1 MRQLTF
7 IGTGYV
13 GLVSGT
19 CMAELGHK
27 VTCVDVDA
35 EKIALLKKGDIPIYE
50 PDLKEMVARNV
61 AEERLSFTTNLAECV
76 PKSDAVFIAVGTPQS
91 QSGQANL
98 EYVFKAAED
107 IAPLL
112 EGYTV
117 VVTKSTVPVGANK
130 QVKQVVLNTNPHA
143 NFDVASNPEFLRE
156 GFAVQDF
163 SKPDR
168 IIVGAE
174 TEKATRLMADLYAP
188 QTCHGFPLLCSG
200 LETAEMIKYAANTFL
215 ATKITFINQIATLC
229 EASGADVAQVADG
242 MGMDKRIGRK
252 FLNVGPGYGGS
263 CFPKDTYAMAH
274 IAQSFNA
281 PMSLVE
287 TTIAANQ
294 QIKERMAQKVAQA
307 LGGQVKGK
315 TLAVLGL
322 AFKENTDDMREAQ
335 SLTILPKLVEM
346 GAKIVA
352 HDPAAMPQAKPLL
365 PQIELAD
372 TLEEAT
378 TGADAVLIITPWEVY
393 KKMSLINLKEKMK
406 TPLMVDF
413 RNLFNPAQMASM
425 GWEYHSLGRK
435 TVGQDE

>member
-143 NFDVASNPEFLRE
+143 NFDVATQ
-156 GFAVQDF
+156 QDF
-163 SKPDR
+163 SSSIGDVNTKLTVAGNVTLKGISTSEDESSAFGFKN
-168 IIVGAE
+168 IISV
-174 TEKATRLMADLYAP
+174 
-188 QTCHGFPLLCSG
+188 LL
-200 LETAEMIKYAANTFL
+200 LTY
-215 ATKITFINQIATLC
+215 FI
-229 EASGADVAQVADG
+229 
-242 MGMDKRIGRK
+242 
-252 FLNVGPGYGGS
+252 
-263 CFPKDTYAMAH
+263 
-274 IAQSFNA
+274 SF
-281 PMSLVE
+281 
-287 TTIAANQ
+287 
-294 QIKERMAQKVAQA
+294 
-307 LGGQVKGK
+307 G
-315 TLAVLGL
+315 
-322 AFKENTDDMREAQ
+322 
-335 SLTILPKLVEM
+335 
-346 GAKIVA
+346 
-352 HDPAAMPQAKPLL
+352 
-365 PQIELAD
+365 
-372 TLEEAT
+372 
-378 TGADAVLIITPWEVY
+378 
-393 KKMSLINLKEKMK
+393 
-406 TPLMVDF
+406 
-413 RNLFNPAQMASM
+413 
-425 GWEYHSLGRK
+425 
-435 TVGQDE
+435 